1 MAQMGT
7 FRVWD
12 PGGMVILS
20 VQTGPG
26 ADPPNSLKTAYPGSA
41 P

>member
-12 PGGMVILS
+12 PEAMVMLS

-26 ADPPNSLKTAYPGSA
+26 ADPRNSLKTAYSGSG